1 MSNPTPPQRAQLKQ
15 LYERRSRLP
24 SVLPPVVFGQD
35 REEDEKYRKNVEAW
49 ETIHTAIVDLH
60 DIIFRQSGIE

>member
-1 MSNPTPPQRAQLKQ
+1 
-15 LYERRSRLP
+15 
-24 SVLPPVVFGQD
+24 LPPVVFGQD